1 MLRELVLHG
10 NALNNLSALPALP
23 ALRTLS
29 LAGNCLAA
37 LDAAALSRVPGMTA
51 LDVARNRLDFP
62 GRALQTAL
70 AAGGCGALR
79 TLSIAGNP
87 VGSLRDVARLAGL
100 PSLEELTW
108 RSALWGVAPAAQL
121 PRAVPAALAA
131 LAPALRRL
139 DGEPA
144 DGAAATKALEALE
157 KVQSKPAS
165 CESCSV
171 SDISL
176 QRKVFFSMRAKTLRR
191 GVDDVAAAAEAQA
204 NAYIATKHAEAAML
218 HRRRCDLELVL
229 LASAARGDGEGA
241 LADARAQ
248 VAEAEAGASAA
259 TSAATSARHALAAA
273 ADAADRATEAAVA
286 RLMVE
291 CDTAGNVRFEDA
303 ELTGSSSVC
312 SPTSSLPRVPGRDA
326 PPRAW
331 RAFGGALLGR
341 RLAAAVDVGDA
352 TCDGARLLRVTAAR
366 SAHLGAAFGAA
377 HAAVANAL
385 RCAARAAAPAA
396 YGESS
401 ESDSESEDEED
412 EEEESDEDEEVDTSS
427 EASASASSG
436 SEAGDGPPVEAEDT
450 DGRSFGGGLRAAPV
464 FLWLGGDSASLE
476 RIAEEGF
483 ARAAP
488 ATLHSCPAQANAS
501 ASASSGTTTT
511 TLLLVRVCPGVAR
524 PVALPGERPAQGCDA
539 AIWRDPEAPHASIWT
554 CFTPALL
561 LPEAIFELQYTGAG
575 DAAADDVAHAM
586 ETLLQDDAAA
596 NALVA
601 APPQARALAR
611 AFAPLL
617 ALPPSSQLPP
627 LPPLAAES
635 AALPSEA
642 SLLLRSGM
650 PSGMPLSALTRL
662 SLHCAGLAALAPL
675 RLGATCPALTWLA
688 APFNHLTA
696 LEGLEGLMRLATLVV
711 SDNARLARL
720 DGGALASLPSLRRL
734 EAARCALYR
743 LEDVATLRGLH
754 LHALDLSGC
763 ALAASPAYDS
773 LVLRRLP
780 DLAWL
785 DGCSV
790 TADAVRAAAIA
801 STTLTPAAARLAA
814 QRRGGGPPLP
824 LGAPDAAS
832 DGGVHPA
839 WGADVARLA
848 LRGAGLRRLGGAA
861 TLGRMPSMVT
871 LNLARNEL
879 GRLDGLASCVASLRE
894 LDVSATSLP
903 GLEALS
909 LEARCALTALHAGHN
924 PGLRLAAAPLRR
936 LACLTLLSLE
946 RCGLTSVA
954 ALAGDAT
961 SPSPPAPAL
970 REVYLAGNV
979 LAALRDVAPL
989 SSLPALLVLDLA
1001 GNPLAGTT
1009 SEYRLRVAH
1018 ALPRL
1023 RCLDGEPLARAE
1035 AQAARAAFH
1044 GVLTSELLAAVIA
1057 QRHGG
1062 AATSSGADGLAP
1074 QLPPPSR
1081 RRRRTS
1087 AAAMDE
1093 TFYAVAP
1100 ARDLSPDRGGNAAD
1114 ALPALRVLDLS
1125 RLGLRDLG
1133 GGARPGGPLA
1143 VAPLRTALRS
1153 LSLEGSAALRD
1164 LSPLAPLPALAVL
1177 CAAGCGL
1184 GDAPLAGP
1192 DNEAEGSPLTPPFAA
1207 LEALDL
1213 SRCGGI
1219 TSAPALQLGRL
1230 RALRRLSLAK
1240 CGLTAWSGFDALP
1253 LLRELDLDGNR
1264 LRQLPPRCLA
1274 ALPSLRALRLR
1285 DNGLRDVASLTP
1297 GNRLHALLLAG
1308 NRIADAATAATSFA
1322 MLPQLRVLEMARNP
1336 AERQPSYRTVLIE
1349 ALPALL
1355 TLDHRHTPSGA
1366 AEAAMMAPVQL
1377 PVQAV
1382 QSVQPVAVTPRAEA
1396 PAGALDAVAK
1406 PAVRRT
1412 AIAPRATQA
1421 APPQAPTA
1429 ASLAARRAG
1438 GGVAA
1443 APFSLTSLSLPPL
1456 SDADVIAAH
1465 VPAREAMP
1473 FARDAAL
1480 ALRESGGT
1488 GLPGSFPYVAPV
1500 PIAAAAGGAASPPRR
1515 AAPRAAA
1522 VGAALPQAPLAAPP
1536 AAAAR
1541 HASPPGKAAR
1551 APPAAQRRPPPQP
1564 DADALGFAGLSISG
1578 RAAPKAP
1585 AKR

>member
-1 MLRELVLHG
+1 M
-10 NALNNLSALPALP
+10 
-23 ALRTLS
+23 
-29 LAGNCLAA
+29 
-37 LDAAALSRVPGMTA
+37 
-51 LDVARNRLDFP
+51 
-62 GRALQTAL
+62 
-70 AAGGCGALR
+70 
-79 TLSIAGNP
+79 
-87 VGSLRDVARLAGL
+87 
-100 PSLEELTW
+100 
-108 RSALWGVAPAAQL
+108 
-121 PRAVPAALAA
+121 AV
-131 LAPALRRL
+131 
-139 DGEPA
+139 
-144 DGAAATKALEALE
+144 
-157 KVQSKPAS
+157 
-165 CESCSV
+165 
-171 SDISL
+171 
-176 QRKVFFSMRAKTLRR
+176 
-191 GVDDVAAAAEAQA
+191 
-204 NAYIATKHAEAAML
+204 
-218 HRRRCDLELVL
+218 
-229 LASAARGDGEGA
+229 
-241 LADARAQ
+241 
-248 VAEAEAGASAA
+248 
-259 TSAATSARHALAAA
+259 
-273 ADAADRATEAAVA
+273 
-286 RLMVE
+286 
-291 CDTAGNVRFEDA
+291 
-303 ELTGSSSVC
+303 
-312 SPTSSLPRVPGRDA
+312 
-326 PPRAW
+326 
-331 RAFGGALLGR
+331 
-341 RLAAAVDVGDA
+341 
-352 TCDGARLLRVTAAR
+352 
-366 SAHLGAAFGAA
+366 
-377 HAAVANAL
+377 
-385 RCAARAAAPAA
+385 
-396 YGESS
+396 
-401 ESDSESEDEED
+401 
-412 EEEESDEDEEVDTSS
+412 
-427 EASASASSG
+427 
-436 SEAGDGPPVEAEDT
+436 
-450 DGRSFGGGLRAAPV
+450 
-464 FLWLGGDSASLE
+464 
-476 RIAEEGF
+476 
-483 ARAAP
+483 
-488 ATLHSCPAQANAS
+488 
-501 ASASSGTTTT
+501 
-511 TLLLVRVCPGVAR
+511 
-524 PVALPGERPAQGCDA
+524 PGERPAQGCDA
-539 AIWRDPEAPHASIWT
+539 AVWRDPEAPHASVWT
-554 CFTPALL
+554 CFTPVLL

-575 DAAADDVAHAM
+575 DAAGDDVAHAM
-586 ETLLQDDAAA
+586 ESLLSDDAAA
-596 NALVA
+596 NALAA

-617 ALPPSSQLPP
+617 ALPPQPQLPP
-627 LPPLAAES
+627 LPVPAPLAD
-635 AALPSEA
+635 ALPSEA
-642 SLLLRSGM
+642 SLLLRSAM
-650 PSGMPLSALTRL
+650 PAGTPLSALTRL

-675 RLGATCPALTWLA
+675 RLGATCPALTWLS

-696 LEGLEGLMRLATLVV
+696 LEGLEGLTRLATLVV

-734 EAARCALYR
+734 EAARCALCR
-743 LEDVATLRGLH
+743 LEDVATLRGLQ

-763 ALAASPAYDS
+763 ALAASPAYGS

-780 DLAWL
+780 DLTVL
-785 DGCSV
+785 DGCAVS
-790 TADAVRAAAIA
+790 ADAVNAAAVA

-824 LGAPDAAS
+824 LGAPDAAA

-861 TLGRMPSMVT
+861 TLGRMPALVS

-894 LDVSATSLP
+894 LDVSGTALP

-909 LEARCALTALHAGHN
+909 LEARCALQALHAGHN
-924 PGLRLAAAPLRR
+924 AGLRLAAAPLRR

-954 ALAGDAT
+954 ALAGDAA

-970 REVYLAGNV
+970 REVYLAGNA

-1001 GNPLAGTT
+1001 GNPLAAAT

-1062 AATSSGADGLAP
+1062 AATSSDGLAP

-1093 TFYAVAP
+1093 AFDAVAP
-1100 ARDLSPDRGGNAAD
+1100 ARDLSPDHGANGAD

-1164 LSPLAPLPALAVL
+1164 LAPLAPLPALAVL

-1192 DNEAEGSPLTPPFAA
+1192 ENEAEGSFAA

-1285 DNGLRDVASLTP
+1285 DNGLRDVANLTP
-1297 GNRLHALLLAG
+1297 ANRLHALLLAG
-1308 NRIADAATAATSFA
+1308 NRIADAATAAASLA
-1322 MLPQLRVLEMARNP
+1322 QLPQLRVLEMARNP

-1366 AEAAMMAPVQL
+1366 AEAAMMAP
-1377 PVQAV
+1377 
-1382 QSVQPVAVTPRAEA
+1382 PVAVQMPVQQREAQLQVVATPRAEA
-1396 PAGALDAVAK
+1396 APAADAAAK
-1406 PAVRRT
+1406 PAARRT
-1412 AIAPRATQA
+1412 AIAPRATA

-1456 SDADVIAAH
+1456 SDAEVIAAH
-1465 VPAREAMP
+1465 VPAREAVP
-1473 FARDAAL
+1473 FARDAAP
-1480 ALRESGGT
+1480 ALRESGGA
-1488 GLPGSFPYVAPV
+1488 GLPQFPGSFPFVAPV
-1500 PIAAAAGGAASPPRR
+1500 PITAAAGGAASPPRR

-1541 HASPPGKAAR
+1541 HVSPPGKVAR
-1551 APPAAQRRPPPQP
+1551 AAPAAQRRPAPPP
-1564 DADALGFAGLSISG
+1564 EADALGFAGLSISG